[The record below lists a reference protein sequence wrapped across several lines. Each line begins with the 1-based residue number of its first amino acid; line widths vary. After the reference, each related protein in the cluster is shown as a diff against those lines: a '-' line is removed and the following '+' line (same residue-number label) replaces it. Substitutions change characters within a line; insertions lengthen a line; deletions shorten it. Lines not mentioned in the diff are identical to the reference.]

1 MDVKCEGAPSATPR
15 VGASSGESRREKEEE
30 LDKKR
35 TVLVACVGTSPAV
48 LTETVWALAH
58 ETPPCVPDEIVAL
71 TTKSGRDR
79 LLAEILGGAPS
90 VWTCLCESLRGEKI
104 DVEGKL
110 VFGDALVRV
119 IPDAQGNGIGDLR
132 TGEDNLRAADF
143 MLQQLRQYTESPDTV
158 VLASIAGGRKTM
170 SALLFSCMT
179 LLGRESDKVYHV
191 LLPPEFEGGVE
202 PPMFYPVKGVTYVNR
217 ATGKRYRSDKFHS
230 ELFEI
235 PFVRMRGWYQERF
248 KSIPPSYRTLV
259 SKIQTVAPPA
269 LAYPKVEIDLLT
281 GMLRLDGFVVRLSST
296 EFATLALL
304 AKGCPMKSLHG
315 RLVALHNA
323 RSGRT
328 DRDWL
333 ESFKEGSRFENPD
346 YVDDLY
352 KTVSS
357 LRKKL
362 KAADFAAADTLV
374 PLRMEGITFPID
386 RVVWRNDADFAEVCG
401 CPNVFSGKDDVV

>member
-1 MDVKCEGAPSATPR
+1 M
-15 VGASSGESRREKEEE
+15 
-30 LDKKR
+30 DKKR

-58 ETPPCVPDEIVAL
+58 QTPPCVPDEVVAL
-71 TTKSGRDR
+71 TTKPGRDK
-79 LLAEILGGAPS
+79 LLAEILGEAPN
-90 VWTCLCESLRGEKI
+90 VWTRLCESLRKEKI
-104 DVEGKL
+104 AVEDKL
-110 VFGDALVRV
+110 VFGEALVRV
-119 IPDAQGNGIGDLR
+119 IPDAHGNAADDLR

-179 LLGRESDKVYHV
+179 LLGREGDKVYHV

-217 ATGKRYRSDKFHS
+217 ATGKRYRSDRFRS

-269 LAYPKVEIDLLT
+269 LAYPKIEIDLRAGKLWI
-281 GMLRLDGFVVRLSST
+281 GDGEGRLSEVRLSHT
-296 EFATLALL
+296 EFAALALI
-304 AKGCPMKSLHG
+304 AKGCPTKSLHG
-315 RLVALHNA
+315 RLVALHDA
-323 RSGRT
+323 RSRVY
-328 DRDWL
+328 DIDWL
-333 ESFKEGSRFENPD
+333 ESFKIGSRFARPD
-346 YVDDLY
+346 DVEDLR
-352 KTVSS
+352 KTLSS
-357 LRKKL
+357 LRRKL
-362 KAADFAAADTLV
+362 VAAGFGSADALV
-374 PLRMEGITFPID
+374 PLRMRSVMFPLD
-386 RVVWRNDADFAEVCG
+386 RVVWHNDADFADVCG
-401 CPNVFSGKDDVV
+401 CPNVFSGDGGMV